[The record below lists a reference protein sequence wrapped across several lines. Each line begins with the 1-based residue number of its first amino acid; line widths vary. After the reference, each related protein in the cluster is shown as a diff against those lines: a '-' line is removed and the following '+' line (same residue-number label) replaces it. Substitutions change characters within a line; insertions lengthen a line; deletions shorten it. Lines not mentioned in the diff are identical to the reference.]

1 MAAPTQDTQGE
12 SADVI
17 QLPKLVSGEYEFDRR
32 EIVLKLVEAFRAD
45 DDRGYHGFAKSHA
58 SESRAGLHPC
68 AFAVEAVTSRI
79 FQVRSLSTMGKSY

>member
-1 MAAPTQDTQGE
+1 MAAPTPDTQGE

-45 DDRGYHGFAKSHA
+45 DDRGYHGLCQEPCER
-58 SESRAGLHPC
+58 ESCRATPVCFRG
-68 AFAVEAVTSRI
+68 
-79 FQVRSLSTMGKSY
+79 